1 MPDRAHLTFALQLH
15 DAIAPDR
22 RHNACWSPYS
32 VASALGL
39 LTAAA
44 RGQARDELVALL
56 GPDNAKLL
64 QASAPG
70 DDAEFAVANT
80 LWAWEDLPL
89 DEDFLVD
96 LSGWPGAKVA
106 QAPFRT
112 DPEGTRRLINADVA
126 ETTRDLIPE
135 LLDPGSVRPDM
146 VAALVNALY
155 LKCGWTE
162 KFPEHDTAPRP
173 FDNGNDV
180 PTMRLEANLKYAK
193 VRGWEAV
200 ALPARGDVEAV
211 VLLPESDL
219 GATTGVPEVLDALD
233 WQRIELFLPK
243 LDLKVGTTLGD
254 ALRATGV
261 RTVFTPAADLT
272 GLSPDPRLCVDEVV
286 HEAVLR
292 LDEQGFEGAAA
303 TAVMMRL
310 TAIIEHPPALT
321 VRVDRPYLL
330 LVRHVG
336 TGAIYFLAQVVEP

>member
-1 MPDRAHLTFALQLH
+1 MPDRAHLTFALRLH

-44 RGQARDELVALL
+44 RGRTQEELTALL

-80 LWAWEDLPL
+80 LWASDELPL
-89 DEDFLVD
+89 DEGFLVD

-106 QAPFRT
+106 EAPFRA

-126 ETTRDLIPE
+126 DTTRDLIPE
-135 LLDPGSVRPDM
+135 LLEPGTVRPDM
-146 VAALVNALY
+146 VSALVNALY

-162 KFPEHDTAPRP
+162 RFPEHDTVPRP
-173 FDNGNDV
+173 FRGTGDV
-180 PTMRLEANLKYAK
+180 PTMRLEADLGYA
-193 VRGWEAV
+193 RTPGWEAV

-211 VLLPESDL
+211 VLLPEADL
-219 GATTGVPEVLDALD
+219 GATDGVPDVLAALER
-233 WQRIELFLPK
+233 QRIELFLPK
-243 LDLKVGTTLGD
+243 LDLKVGTTLGE

-310 TAIIEHPPALT
+310 TSIVEHPPART
-321 VRVDRPYLL
+321 VRVDRPHLL
-330 LVRHVG
+330 LVRHSR
-336 TGAIYFLAQVVEP
+336 TGAIYFLAQVAAP